1 MGTVVHLRTEAIVAS
16 TGRHTVPPRTVRQ
29 CSGPLN
35 PGLGVTQYQMAVDG
49 KVP

>member
-29 CSGPLN
+29 WAGPSN
-35 PGLGVTQYQMAVDG
+35 PGQDVTQYQMVVDG